1 MLNKKQILLIDII
14 MQSVLIAVTLVS
26 VIVGIGEAGNRF
38 EGSFYLALIAFLLLL
53 AWQFFSGIYIGVELK
68 MKHRSLF
75 QIGYFCIGIIGLLF
89 TVMGMPMGLG
99 VVFSFTPVF
108 MLVYFLV
115 ACYDLRQAILKEKTK
130 SFGDAEI
137 LDSGD
142 IFSND

>member
-1 MLNKKQILLIDII
+1 MLKRKQLLQIDII
-14 MQSVLIAVTLVS
+14 VQSVLIAVIILS
-26 VIVGIGEAGNRF
+26 VIVSLSEEINRF

-75 QIGYFCIGIIGLLF
+75 QIGYFCLGIIGLIF
-89 TVMGMPMGLG
+89 TVIGLPMGLA

-115 ACYDLRQAILKEKTK
+115 ACFDLRRAIIEEKSET
-130 SFGDAEI
+130 FGDDSV

-142 IFSND
+142 IFN

>member
-1 MLNKKQILLIDII
+1 MDII
-14 MQSVLIAVTLVS
+14 LQSLLIAVIVIS
-26 VIVGIGEAGNRF
+26 VIVGIGEDGNRF

-53 AWQFFSGIYIGVELK
+53 AWQFFSGIYIGVEFK

-75 QIGYFCIGIIGLLF
+75 QIGYFCLGIIGLIF
-89 TVMGMPMGLG
+89 TVAGMPMGLA

-115 ACYDLRQAILKEKTK
+115 ACFDLRRTILKEK
-130 SFGDAEI
+130 SEVFGDDKV

-142 IFSND
+142 IFD